1 MVAVIFSNDDSQ
13 KPLSWQQ
20 VAAGQPS
27 CSPDPRSDLPVT
39 WSDTSFKVNY
49 LSGLWESARLESDRG
64 RGASLRVSEMSRVL
78 ILMAR
83 FFRSESSSRTRT
95 CPSKWN
101 PKSLEIAWSCWIAKW
116 LVIVLETC
124 KYASMQVCKYWS
136 LQGHM
141 YVSMQFES
149 IQVCSNTIL
158 QACKYA
164 IWQFGNYVSM
174 QAC

>member
-27 CSPDPRSDLPVT
+27 CLPDRDPRSDLPVT

-124 KYASMQVCKYWS
+124 KYASMQVCK
-136 LQGHM
+136 HA
-141 YVSMQFES
+141 SMQVLKFARAH
-149 IQVCSNTIL
+149 V
-158 QACKYA
+158 CKYA
-164 IWQFGNYVSM
+164 VWEYTSM
-174 QAC
+174 Q

>member
-1 MVAVIFSNDDSQ
+1 MVVVIFSNDDSQ

-20 VAAGQPS
+20 VTAAQPS
-27 CSPDPRSDLPVT
+27 CSPDRGKPWSELPVT
-39 WSDTSFKVNY
+39 SSDTSYKVNY
-49 LSGLWESARLESDRG
+49 LSGLLEPARLESDIGGGG
-64 RGASLRVSEMSRVL
+64 RVCEFEMSRGL

-116 LVIVLETC
+116 LVIVLE
-124 KYASMQVCKYWS
+124 
-136 LQGHM
+136 
-141 YVSMQFES
+141 
-149 IQVCSNTIL
+149 
-158 QACKYA
+158 ACKYT

-174 QAC
+174 QACYYLSI